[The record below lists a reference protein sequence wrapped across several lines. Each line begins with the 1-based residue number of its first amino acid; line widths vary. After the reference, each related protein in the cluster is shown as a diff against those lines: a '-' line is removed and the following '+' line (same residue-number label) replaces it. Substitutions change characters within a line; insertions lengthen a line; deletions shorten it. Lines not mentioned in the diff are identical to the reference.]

1 MFSSLRHV
9 SLEHPRIYTVVL
21 GGLGWKPRRLLAWSS
36 LFVVMRSRHH
46 RPRRQYLDPRGFSLL
61 LPAFCTWGR
70 CWANAPETKG
80 RGVSRGSKTS
90 ETTISCFFF
99 SYLPFIFLGSHKC
112 TCHTSHPHALY
123 IREGKGVRRRQVKAG
138 CAGPTRTRR
147 EAKTGGR
154 LTLYVPRG

>member
-99 SYLPFIFLGSHKC
+99 FLPAIYFPWLTQVYLSHL
-112 TCHTSHPHALY
+112 PPPRAIY
-123 IREGKGVRRRQVKAG
+123 
-138 CAGPTRTRR
+138 TRGQRG
-147 EAKTGGR
+147 EKKTGQGGMCR
-154 LTLYVPRG
+154 ADEDEAGGQDWWETDTICT